1 MAKKGVLLIL
11 AALALLFAGCGDE
24 KGFIDFARHAAA
36 PAAPAAERPLVIA
49 FAPVMS
55 PEETR
60 RPYERMTAYLAEKLG
75 RPVTMVQKRG
85 AAELDQLVAA
95 GEADVAFL
103 STGAYTAYRGH
114 EPIELLAMVETKGT
128 ILYRTFVIVAADS
141 EIEDFASFKGRV
153 FAFVDPL
160 SHSGRLAVD
169 YRLLEEGLTPEQYF
183 GRIFYTHHH
192 DKSIWAVANHL
203 ADGASIDNQIY
214 EHIEQTNPQLAA
226 KVRIIDE
233 LAVAPTGPVVVRQ
246 NLAPEE
252 KEQLRRIFYEMA
264 DDEAM
269 RPVLQ
274 SAVID
279 RFVPPDGGLYEP
291 LRQKFLAHERLSGE

>member
-1 MAKKGVLLIL
+1 
-11 AALALLFAGCGDE
+11 
-24 KGFIDFARHAAA
+24 
-36 PAAPAAERPLVIA
+36 
-49 FAPVMS
+49 
-55 PEETR
+55 
-60 RPYERMTAYLAEKLG
+60 
-75 RPVTMVQKRG
+75 
-85 AAELDQLVAA
+85 
-95 GEADVAFL
+95 
-103 STGAYTAYRGH
+103 
-114 EPIELLAMVETKGT
+114 MVETKGT

-141 EIEDFASFKGRV
+141 EIEDFASLKGRV

>member
-1 MAKKGVLLIL
+1 
-11 AALALLFAGCGDE
+11 
-24 KGFIDFARHAAA
+24 
-36 PAAPAAERPLVIA
+36 
-49 FAPVMS
+49 
-55 PEETR
+55 
-60 RPYERMTAYLAEKLG
+60 
-75 RPVTMVQKRG
+75 
-85 AAELDQLVAA
+85 
-95 GEADVAFL
+95 
-103 STGAYTAYRGH
+103 
-114 EPIELLAMVETKGT
+114 MVETKGT

-141 EIEDFASFKGRV
+141 EIEDFASLKGRV

-279 RFVPPDGGLYEP
+279 RFVPPDGRLYEP

>member
-11 AALALLFAGCGDE
+11 VALALLFAGCGDE

-75 RPVTMVQKRG
+75 RPVTMVQKR
-85 AAELDQLVAA
+85 VAA

-141 EIEDFASFKGRV
+141 EIEDFASLKGRV

-279 RFVPPDGGLYEP
+279 RFVPPDGRLYEP